1 MKWKWQ
7 KTIGHGWRIFHQ
19 SKQSCIHYA
28 HDTEHATVPA
38 QNDVGEVKHFSTQ
51 HRNGYSDLYFSAQ
64 EDRRTLESKIANLER
79 ENSDLRRDIR
89 ELRVNYREITM
100 DYRDLDYDYQHLL
113 VDSPNEPIRGY
124 RGTYYHI
131 NSIMII
137 PVWHRFINRYNID
150 VFNH

>member
-1 MKWKWQ
+1 MAGVYFISRNNPVFTALMTLNTPQCWHKMMLAKSSTLVLNIEM
-7 KTIGHGWRIFHQ
+7 TIVTHKLVSPG
-19 SKQSCIHYA
+19 
-28 HDTEHATVPA
+28 
-38 QNDVGEVKHFSTQ
+38 
-51 HRNGYSDLYFSAQ
+51 LYFSAQ

-89 ELRVNYREITM
+89 ELRVNFREITM

-137 PVWHRFINRYNID
+137 LVWHRFINRYNTD